1 MKPENQGNLELNYI
15 VPTVASDGNGV
26 FISNDGDIPT
36 ITFFQVR
43 RQLGDKIEAD
53 VVASVRMTSL
63 DDLKALQ
70 SSISETIQNHINRE
84 P

>member
-43 RQLGDKIEAD
+43 RQIGDKVEAD

-63 DDLKALQ
+63 EDLKALK
-70 SSISETIQNHINRE
+70 SSIDETIRNHTNRE

>member
-1 MKPENQGNLELNYI
+1 MEPQNQGNLELTYI

-36 ITFFQVR
+36 LTFFQVR
-43 RQLGDKIEAD
+43 RQIGDKVQAD
-53 VVASVRMTSL
+53 VVASVRMSSL

-70 SSISETIQNHINRE
+70 SSIDETIRNHLSRE

>member
-1 MKPENQGNLELNYI
+1 MEPQNQGNLELTYI

-36 ITFFQVR
+36 LTFFQVR
-43 RQLGDKIEAD
+43 RQVGDRVQAD
-53 VVASVRMTSL
+53 VVASVRMSSL

-70 SSISETIQNHINRE
+70 SSIDETIRNHLSRE